1 MNRNSKSINFDKI
14 KDFIEYYDQC
24 FSNQII
30 SNESSNQ
37 LLTNDGMKMELI
49 SWLSDIEF
57 QLLVNSRWPMVE

>member
-1 MNRNSKSINFDKI
+1 MNRNLKSINFDNI
-14 KDFIEYYDQC
+14 KDFIIYYDHC

-57 QLLVNSRWPMVE
+57 QL